1 MSRKVL
7 FISSS
12 LRKPSNS
19 EKLLREVE
27 KGVIANNDCTEFIT
41 LSGRDIGF
49 CRGCL
54 ACQDG
59 GKCVIEDDAP
69 AIAEKIGEADV
80 LVFATPIYYYGI
92 SGQLKTL
99 LDRCNPL
106 YESDYRFREVF
117 LVTTSEDDSP
127 SAGSGAIQAVKG
139 WVSCFPEA
147 RFAGA
152 FSGAGTGTEDLD
164 AEKWEGLLDDAFLFG
179 KEI

>member
-7 FISSS
+7 FVSSS
-12 LRKPSNS
+12 LRKGSAS
-19 EKLLREVE
+19 ERIAREAE
-27 KGVIANNDCTEFIT
+27 KGVIANCDDVEFVT
-41 LSGRDIGF
+41 LKDKDIRF

-54 ACQDG
+54 TCQDT
-59 GKCVIEDDAP
+59 GKCVIDDDAR
-69 AIAEKIGEADV
+69 AIAEKIREADV
-80 LVFATPIYYYGI
+80 LVFSTPIYYCGI

-106 YESDYRFREVF
+106 YGSDYRFREVF

-127 SAGSGAIQAVKG
+127 DAASGAIGSVKN

-152 FSGAGTGTEDLD
+152 FSGAGVGTEDPED
-164 AEKWEGLLDDAFLFG
+164 GKWADLMNDAFLFG